1 VYLCYLKIHFLTSY
15 WGCVLFVSQFHLP
28 VAITLASQAA
38 VSLEQPRVS
47 VRVSDLL
54 GQPLSAEP
62 LSVTAESAT
71 RIGDEVVVLS
81 KKKFEPTADDRQ
93 VT

>member
-1 VYLCYLKIHFLTSY
+1 M
-15 WGCVLFVSQFHLP
+15 P

-54 GQPLSAEP
+54 GKSLSADP
-62 LSVTAESAT
+62 LTVTAESAT
-71 RIGDEVVVLS
+71 RVGDEVVVLS
-81 KKKFEPTADDRQ
+81 KKKFEATPGDK
-93 VT
+93 

>member
-1 VYLCYLKIHFLTSY
+1 LY
-15 WGCVLFVSQFHLP
+15 WGSVICLQFHLP

-62 LSVTAESAT
+62 LTVTAESAT
-71 RIGDEVVVLS
+71 RVGDEVVVLS
-81 KKKFEPTADDRQ
+81 KKKFEPSTDDRQ